1 MAIDNIVIELGGM
14 SISAR
19 AAEPEG
25 REPLATI
32 LALPGGGYTSS
43 YWHHDYYP
51 TGSLLALGSDLGFR
65 VIALDRP
72 GYGAS
77 AQADGGGVVLDQQV
91 ELIGELIDQL
101 SADGRMGKGFFLIG
115 HSMGGI
121 LSLLVASQPRF
132 ANILGVDVSGV
143 PRRYSDALANSMA
156 AVIRGEPHAPEATPA
171 AVLFYGPSGTYS
183 PALAERADP
192 ASATCPLTELE
203 DSYRWPGLF
212 EDVVSR
218 VRVPVQYTLGEFETV
233 TKCDMATLAE
243 TAQLFSSA
251 SRVAVYQQPGAGHN
265 VSLHHVGRAYHL
277 RALAFFDEILAL
289 G

>member
-1 MAIDNIVIELGGM
+1 MAIDNIVTELGGM
-14 SISAR
+14 PISAR
-19 AAEPEG
+19 VAEPEG
-25 REPLATI
+25 RPPLATI

-43 YWHHDYYP
+43 YWHHAYYP
-51 TGSLLALGSDLGFR
+51 AGSLLTLGSELGFR

-77 AQADGGGVVLDQQV
+77 AQADGGGVVLDRQV
-91 ELIGELIDQL
+91 EMIEELIGKL
-101 SADGRMGKGFFLIG
+101 SADGRMGKGLFLIG

-121 LSLLVASQPRF
+121 LSLLVAAQPRI
-132 ANILGVDVSGV
+132 AHILGVDVSGV

-156 AVIRGEPHAPEATPA
+156 AVIRGEPNAPEATPA
-171 AVLFYGPSGTYS
+171 TVLFYGPSGTYS
-183 PALAERADP
+183 PALAERSDP
-192 ASATCPLTELE
+192 AAAPCPLTELE

-212 EDVVSR
+212 EDVVGR
-218 VRVPVQYTLGEFETV
+218 IRVPVQYTLGEYETV
-233 TKCDMATLAE
+233 TKCDMATMAE
-243 TAQLFSSA
+243 TGQLFRSA
-251 SRVAVYQQPGAGHN
+251 ARVAVYQQPGAGHN